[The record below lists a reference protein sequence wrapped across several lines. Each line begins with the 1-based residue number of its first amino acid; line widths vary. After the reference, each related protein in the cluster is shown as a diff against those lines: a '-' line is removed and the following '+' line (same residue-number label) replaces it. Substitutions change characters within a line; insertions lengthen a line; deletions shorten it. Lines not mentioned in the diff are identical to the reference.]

1 MIKLIMFIATGAYTG
16 YLPKAPGTW
25 GTLVALPL
33 NILLL
38 RLSAKDYGISLAIIF
53 LLAVY
58 TAGAAEKI
66 LDRKDPG
73 AIVIDEI
80 IGMLITLIAAPATP
94 LVWLVA
100 FLLFRLFDIIK
111 PWPVSWADRR
121 LNGGLGIVMDDVLA
135 GGYAWLVLHGLLTL
149 LPGLAGL

>member
-1 MIKLIMFIATGAYTG
+1 MVRLIMFIATGAYTG

-33 NILLL
+33 NLVLLMLPAQGYALSLGVILM
-38 RLSAKDYGISLAIIF
+38 LS
-53 LLAVY
+53 VY

-80 IGMLITLIAAPATP
+80 VGMLVTLIGAPAKP
-94 LVWLVA
+94 AVWLLA
-100 FLLFRLFDIIK
+100 FLLFRLFDILK
-111 PWPVSWADRR
+111 PWPVSWADRH
-121 LNGGLGIVMDDVLA
+121 LNGGLGIVMDDLLA
-135 GGYAWLVLHGLLTL
+135 GVYGWLCLHGAMLVIPFLR
-149 LPGLAGL
+149 

>member
-1 MIKLIMFIATGAYTG
+1 MVRLIMFIATGAYTG

-33 NILLL
+33 NLLL
-38 RLSAKDYGISLAIIF
+38 LLLPGQGYAISLAVI
-53 LLAVY
+53 LVLAVY

-80 IGMLITLIAAPATP
+80 IGMLITLIGAPANP
-94 LVWLVA
+94 VVWLMA
-100 FLLFRLFDIIK
+100 FLLFRLFDILK
-111 PWPVSWADRR
+111 PWPVSWADRH
-121 LNGGLGIVMDDVLA
+121 LNGGLGIVMDDLLA
-135 GGYAWLVLHGLLTL
+135 GVYAWLCLRGVLFLIPALH
-149 LPGLAGL
+149 